1 MGKNNVIRLT
11 EGQLK
16 KIVSESVRRMLNEA
30 ENGGWVVENDEA
42 WDAYEYACQELGR
55 EEMAD
60 SLAAAMGSSQLAE
73 IMAYIFRMHDLEEW
87 YDLKDGEKEEE
98 DW

>member
-16 KIVSESVRRMLNEA
+16 KIVSESLHRMLNEA
-30 ENGGWVVENDEA
+30 ENGGWVIENDEA
-42 WDAYEYACQELGR
+42 WEAYEYACQELGK

-60 SLAAAMGSSQLAE
+60 LLAAAMGSNQLAE
-73 IMAYIFRMHDLEEW
+73 IMAYIFRMNDLKEW
-87 YDLKDGEKEEE
+87 YERNDRFE
-98 DW
+98 DEY